1 MLTCWGGTLLLC
13 LMRVK
18 RRLQRDTDGLAKVG
32 DAEDDEYH
40 PLPPVEVS
48 IHLKHVT
55 AFRTDAP
62 RAETSRTGKKELN
75 LFGPI
80 CDC

>member
-1 MLTCWGGTLLLC
+1 MLTCRGGTLLLC

-40 PLPPVEVS
+40 PLPLIEVLK
-48 IHLKHVT
+48 HLKHIAT
-55 AFRTDAP
+55 FRTDAM
-62 RAETSRTGKKELN
+62 RAET
-75 LFGPI
+75 PPH
-80 CDC
+80 